1 MEVRLLGTGGW
12 LPTDERETACMYV
25 RSGPD
30 VLLLDAG
37 TGARRL
43 ITEPALLAG
52 VERLHV
58 VLSHFHLDHVMG
70 LVALAGL
77 DLERQ
82 IWMPARLLA
91 GLAADE
97 VFERLVGPPF
107 FTGTDVVGTPRELE
121 GDCELGSFR
130 IEIRLQPQHPGKTI
144 AVKVDG
150 RLAYCTDTAY
160 DPENIE
166 FARGVSILLHESFW
180 PGDTTDDPG
189 HTAAGEASRL
199 AAEAGV
205 ERLVLVH
212 INPEG
217 SGDGKLA
224 ASARAHFAASEV
236 GRDGLVVM

>member
-70 LVALAGL
+70 LAALAGL
-77 DLERQ
+77 DLERE

-91 GLAADE
+91 GLPADE
-97 VFERLVGPPF
+97 VFERLVDPPF

-121 GDCELGSFR
+121 GDRELGPFG
-130 IEIRLQPQHPGKTI
+130 IEVRVQPQHPGKTI

-160 DPENIE
+160 DAENVE
-166 FARGVSILLHESFW
+166 FARGASILLHESFW

-189 HTAAGEASRL
+189 HTAAGEAARL

-217 SGDGKLA
+217 CDDDELA

-236 GRDGLVVM
+236 GLDGLVVM

>member
-12 LPTDERETACMYV
+12 LPSDERETACIYV

-30 VLLLDAG
+30 LLLLDAG

-43 ITEPALLAG
+43 ITEPDLLEG

-70 LVALAGL
+70 LAALAGL
-77 DLERQ
+77 ELERE

-91 GLAADE
+91 GLPATE
-97 VFERLVGPPF
+97 VLERLVGPPF
-107 FTGTDVVGTPRELE
+107 FTGTDEVGTPREL
-121 GDCELGSFR
+121 DSDRELGPFR
-130 IEIRLQPQHPGKTI
+130 VEIRVQPLHPGKTI

-160 DPENIE
+160 DSENVE
-166 FARGVSILLHESFW
+166 FSRGVSILLHESFW
-180 PGDTTDDPG
+180 PGERTDDPG
-189 HTAAGEASRL
+189 HTAAGQAGRL

-217 SGDGKLA
+217 GGDDELA
-224 ASARAHFAASEV
+224 ASARAHFPAVEV
-236 GRDGLVVM
+236 GRDGVVLV

>member
-12 LPTDERETACMYV
+12 LPTDERETACIYV

-30 VLLLDAG
+30 LLLLDAG

-43 ITEPALLAG
+43 ITEPDLLEG

-70 LVALAGL
+70 LAALAGL
-77 DLERQ
+77 ELERE

-91 GLAADE
+91 GLPAEE
-97 VFERLVGPPF
+97 VFDRLVGPPF
-107 FTGTDVVGTPRELE
+107 FTGTDVVGTPRELDSDRE
-121 GDCELGSFR
+121 VGPFQV
-130 IEIRLQPQHPGKTI
+130 EIRVQPQHPGKTI

-150 RLAYCTDTAY
+150 KLAYCTDTAY
-160 DPENIE
+160 DAENVE
-166 FARGVSILLHESFW
+166 FARGASILLHESFW

-189 HTAAGEASRL
+189 HTAAGEAARL
-199 AAEAGV
+199 AADAGV

-212 INPEG
+212 VNPEG
-217 SGDGKLA
+217 GGDDELT
-224 ASARAHFAASEV
+224 ASARAHFPAVEV
-236 GRDGLVVM
+236 GRDGLVLV

>member
-1 MEVRLLGTGGW
+1 MEVCLLGTGGW

-43 ITEPALLAG
+43 ITEPRLLEG

-70 LVALAGL
+70 LVALVGL
-77 DLERQ
+77 NLERE

-91 GLAADE
+91 GLPADE
-97 VFERLVGPPF
+97 VFERLIDPPF

-121 GDCELGSFR
+121 GDREVGPFR
-130 IEIRLQPQHPGKTI
+130 IEIRVQPQHPGKTI

-150 RLAYCTDTAY
+150 RLVYCTDTAY
-160 DPENIE
+160 DAENVG
-166 FARGVSILLHESFW
+166 FARGASILLHESFW
-180 PGDTTDDPG
+180 PGDTTPDPT
-189 HTAAGEASRL
+189 HTAAGEAGRL

-217 SGDGKLA
+217 GGDDELA

-236 GRDGLVVM
+236 GRDELVVM